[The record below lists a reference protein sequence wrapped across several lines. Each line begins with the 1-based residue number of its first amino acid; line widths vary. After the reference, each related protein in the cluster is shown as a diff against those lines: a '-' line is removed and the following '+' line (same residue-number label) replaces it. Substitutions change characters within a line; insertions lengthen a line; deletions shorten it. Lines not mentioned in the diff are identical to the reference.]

1 MSSTLTERTGS
12 LDRQITPEESV
23 AKETSEKVV
32 VFFEIG
38 PDRRPI
44 LRKYPPESAARLS
57 IGIPP
62 KGSNEPYRIAF
73 ARRSIAESIVFH
85 GGLDA
90 LASPPNSEA
99 KVVRA
104 QLDKVQKR
112 KNVKGVRMVT
122 CLRVHPN
129 DVQRLPGLYIS
140 PQEIID
146 EEAKETILKAL
157 KAEKLFFATDPST
170 EELAAN
176 AKRNELINTR
186 GEPRAAVR
194 ARLQTSE

>member
-1 MSSTLTERTGS
+1 MSTSITERTGS
-12 LDRQITPEESV
+12 LNRQLTPEGTLD
-23 AKETSEKVV
+23 KETLEKV

-44 LRKYPPESAARLS
+44 PRKYPPESAARLS

-85 GGLDA
+85 GSLDA
-90 LASPPNSEA
+90 LASPPSSEA

-112 KNVKGVRMVT
+112 KNVKGVRIVT
-122 CLRVHPN
+122 CLRMHPN
-129 DVQRLPGLYIS
+129 DVERYPGLYVS

-146 EEAKETILKAL
+146 KDTEGTILKAL
-157 KAEKLFFATDPST
+157 KAEKLVFTTDPST

-176 AKRNELINTR
+176 AKRELLINN
-186 GEPRAAVR
+186 GKPHVVIR
-194 ARLQTSE
+194 ARFQTSE